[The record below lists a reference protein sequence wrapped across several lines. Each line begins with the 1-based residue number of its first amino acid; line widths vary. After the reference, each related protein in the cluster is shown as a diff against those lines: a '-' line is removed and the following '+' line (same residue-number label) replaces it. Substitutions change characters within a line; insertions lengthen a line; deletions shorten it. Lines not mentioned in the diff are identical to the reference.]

1 METYS
6 EFLNRI
12 NSFEKKKI
20 DFGGNHFSANPK
32 LLQKVDENNGFKKFY
47 GDTVVFDLDKV
58 AKKTLAE
65 YVDVLY
71 KSVPQCFCERLRS
84 DFHVTLHD
92 LSSSPDLRSVAEEA
106 FRNEIA
112 IIEKA
117 VEIRR
122 HVKVKIKMKSK
133 CVFNMVDTSLV
144 LGMYPAD
151 EEAYCGL
158 MELYSVFEGIKK
170 LEYPF
175 TPHVTLAYFNING
188 FDVQSGKILEDT
200 VNKLNNN
207 EIELELSV
215 SKLHYQKFVS
225 MNEFFNV
232 INLVNFN

>member
-20 DFGGNHFSANPK
+20 DLGGKLFSVNPK
-32 LLQKVDENNGFKKFY
+32 LLQKVDENNRFKKFY

-58 AKKTLAE
+58 VKKTLAE
-65 YVDVLY
+65 YVDILY

-112 IIEKA
+112 IIGKA

-122 HVKVKIKMKSK
+122 HAKVKIKIKSK

-144 LGMYPAD
+144 LGLYPAD
-151 EEAYCGL
+151 EEAYCRL

-175 TPHVTLAYFNING
+175 TLHITLAYYNING
-188 FDVQSGKILEDT
+188 FDAQSAKILRDT
-200 VNKLNNN
+200 VNKLNEN
-207 EIELELSV
+207 EIEFELDAS
-215 SKLHYQKFVS
+215 SLRYQKFVS

-232 INLVNFN
+232 INLASFN